1 MVHAGSCCGGG
12 GGGDAGL
19 PDISVTRD
27 LVQGRFDGGPGS
39 GLLLRRG
46 RTRRWGG
53 QVEPGRPGLLFSDL
67 GLVRYRRRGMRRGG
81 RWGSGQRN
89 ADVFTRYSPNLGA
102 CGGCESLCDG
112 VGGGRT
118 WLDGR
123 GLGGGRPAGIS

>member
-1 MVHAGSCCGGG
+1 MVHGGSGCGR
-12 GGGDAGL
+12 DAGL
-19 PDISVTRD
+19 PDLSVTRD
-27 LVQGRFDGGPGS
+27 LVQGRFDGEPGS

-53 QVEPGRPGLLFSDL
+53 QVEPGRPGLLCSDL

-102 CGGCESLCDG
+102 FGGCESLCDG
-112 VGGGRT
+112 GGGGGGGRG
-118 WLDGR
+118 WMDAGSAE
-123 GLGGGRPAGIS
+123 GGPPG

>member
-1 MVHAGSCCGGG
+1 MVVHVGSCCGR
-12 GGGDAGL
+12 DAGL
-19 PDISVTRD
+19 PDLSVTRD
-27 LVQGRFDGGPGS
+27 LVQGRFDGEPGS

-53 QVEPGRPGLLFSDL
+53 QVEPGRPGLLCSDL
-67 GLVRYRRRGMRRGG
+67 GLVRYQRRGMRRGG

-102 CGGCESLCDG
+102 FGGCESLCDG
-112 VGGGRT
+112 GGGGT